1 MPSRTSHSLAKL
13 VGMIA
18 VGFGEGEIVDAYPD
32 LVIEDVRDG
41 LRSDSNDRE
50 PASTPLLGSRQEA

>member
-1 MPSRTSHSLAKL
+1 
-13 VGMIA
+13 MIA